1 MLETSQ
7 HIPGKYLAIA
17 PQEDAKLL
25 LGEFQEV
32 LKYETNKIEKSII
45 NFHFKFMLVKIL
57 REMRGNKH
65 ETLSSLTKYYQELRA
80 FSFGI
85 LTQNYPFQ

>member
-7 HIPGKYLAIA
+7 HITGKYLAIA

-32 LKYETNKIEKSII
+32 LKYETNKIEKIY
-45 NFHFKFMLVKIL
+45 N
-57 REMRGNKH
+57 
-65 ETLSSLTKYYQELRA
+65 
-80 FSFGI
+80 
-85 LTQNYPFQ
+85 

>member
-45 NFHFKFMLVKIL
+45 NFHFKFSLVKIL
-57 REMRGNKH
+57 REMQKCGA
-65 ETLSSLTKYYQELRA
+65 TTTKPYQV
-80 FSFGI
+80 
-85 LTQNYPFQ
+85 